1 MATVPQ
7 TVPCPFCQGVGR
19 EHKGDECD
27 ACGGA
32 GQIPV
37 DMTHHRWQRELVV
50 AIAGNATRQ
59 LC

>member
-19 EHKGDECD
+19 ERKGDECD

-37 DMTHHRWQRELVV
+37 DM
-50 AIAGNATRQ
+50 NAPP
-59 LC
+59 LAA